1 MNHLEIKLQYNVMK
15 LLNLLHFNIS
25 LSYIFKQIQS
35 VENLLK
41 NKQQEDKVHG
51 RRARLEHAAFCD
63 RLTQTAVDNLRLIFG
78 ANRLKDKN
86 MFHREYVFFGLDEPC
101 LKPVLC
107 TKHKGEKTREND
119 AIVARV

>member
-1 MNHLEIKLQYNVMK
+1 MIHLEIKLQYNVMK

-51 RRARLEHAAFCD
+51 RRARHEHAAFCD
-63 RLTQTAVDNLRLIFG
+63 RLTQTAVGNLRLIFI
-78 ANRLKDKN
+78 AKDKN
-86 MFHREYVFFGLDEPC
+86 MFHFANIFSLILMSLFSNPYC
-101 LKPVLC
+101 
-107 TKHKGEKTREND
+107 
-119 AIVARV
+119 ARNIRK